1 MQWKMPKAG
10 TIYRWDFHNFYR
22 LSSYVFLAG
31 AVVVAPFVYGQNPT
45 SRDESTNQATHIT
58 KAQAKELFRSV
69 DDILK
74 FASDDTKYP
83 IKHPVK
89 RTLTSREAVMKYI
102 LKQFNEDASSK
113 RLQRSEIELKKFGL
127 LDHDFKLRPFLVSL
141 LTEQIAGY
149 YNNKTKTVNLLDWI
163 PPDQQKPVLAHELTH
178 ALQDQHV
185 DLQKWQD
192 PTGDS
197 IAKNAAEDNQHL
209 ATDEE
214 DDTRDAVLEG
224 QAMAVFIDYTLKP
237 AGKTI
242 LTAPQLVQKMK
253 DAMADNSSSPV
264 MSRAPL
270 LLQQSLMFPY
280 REGLSFEQAILQAA
294 GPERA
299 FAGTLDQP
307 PTSSYEI
314 MNPQAYLQHQPVP
327 MLHLPDI
334 HPLIDKDY
342 NPYDVGVMGALD
354 VRIMTQL
361 FGGDEM
367 SSALTPEWDGG
378 MYYAAQRKSAVTPQ
392 QKASTASLSVLYLS
406 RWKNDDSAQSFLR
419 IYANELP
426 RKYDSLKRMK
436 NEEMNRDERVYS
448 TNEGDV
454 LLAVDG
460 NSVFVSEGFDLSLAR
475 QLKSMVLESQSDA
488 PLNIAARGPLPAGS
502 TVPNQEL
509 SSGLVRF
516 FGNVGLMQA
525 GMQAV
530 HP

>member
-1 MQWKMPKAG
+1 MLWKMPKAG
-10 TIYRWDFHNFYR
+10 TIFRV
-22 LSSYVFLAG
+22 SVYVVFAG
-31 AVVVAPFVYGQNPT
+31 AMVAAPLVYGQNPAFNAG
-45 SRDESTNQATHIT
+45 SSDPATHIT

-74 FASDDTKYP
+74 FASQDTQYP
-83 IKHPVK
+83 ILHPVK
-89 RTLTSREAVMKYI
+89 RRLTSREAVMKYI

-113 RLQRSEIELKKFGL
+113 RMQRSEIELKKFGL
-127 LDHDFKLRPFLVSL
+127 LDRDFHLRPFLVSL

-149 YNNKTKTVNLLDWI
+149 YNNKTKAVNLLDWI
-163 PPDQQKPVLAHELTH
+163 PPDEQKPVLAHELTH

-185 DLQKWQD
+185 DLQKWED

-197 IAKNAAEDNQHL
+197 IAKNAVEDNQHL

-224 QAMAVFIDYTLKP
+224 QAMAVFIDYSLRP
-237 AGKTI
+237 VGKSL
-242 LTAPQLVQKMK
+242 LTAPELVQKMK

-280 REGLSFEQAILQAA
+280 REGLSFEQAVLQAA
-294 GPERA
+294 GPKRA

-327 MLHLPDI
+327 MLHMPDI
-334 HPLIDKDY
+334 HPLIDQDY
-342 NPYDVGVMGALD
+342 NPYDIGVMGALD
-354 VRIMTQL
+354 VRIMTDL

-367 SSALTPEWDGG
+367 SAALTPEWDGG
-378 MYYAAQRKSAVTPQ
+378 MYYAAQKKSAVTPE
-392 QKASTASLSVLYLS
+392 QKSSTASLSVFYLS
-406 RWKNDDSAQSFLR
+406 RWKDEDSAQSFLR
-419 IYANELP
+419 IYANELS
-426 RKYDSLKRMK
+426 RKYDSLKRMR
-436 NEEMNRDERVYS
+436 NLETNQEEQVYS

-454 LLAVDG
+454 LLAVEG
-460 NSVFVSEGFDLSLAR
+460 TSVFVSEGFDLSLAR
-475 QLKSMVLESQSDA
+475 KLKDMVLAAQSDA
-488 PLNIAARGPLPAGS
+488 PLNIASRETLPAGMN
-502 TVPNQEL
+502 VPNREL

-516 FGNVGLMQA
+516 FGNAGLMQA
-525 GMQAV
+525 GLQGVEAV
-530 HP
+530 QQ